1 MILTTRI
8 VYHPTSPSGHLNGET
23 IEAFERQADRNLATL
38 RRQIQTSTYQP
49 LPLPKKSQPKPG
61 ELLKTEWRG

>member
-1 MILTTRI
+1 MQQDANRGKT
-8 VYHPTSPSGHLNGET
+8 
-23 IEAFERQADRNLATL
+23 ADRNLATL

-61 ELLKTEWRG
+61 ELLKTEWLGVPMVRDRRVR